1 MTIRRVTRRHFLWVT
16 AGAASVAASALLAAC
31 GGSQATPTPVPASP
45 TPAAPAA
52 TPTAAPAAT
61 PTAPPATPTA
71 APTPAASPTV
81 LQARKLKMRVALA
94 TEEAG
99 NFIAAEKGF
108 FKEVGLDVELVT
120 TQGTPGEVIPLLA
133 VGDLHL
139 FSGAIVAA
147 LVNAKLQGIDVT
159 IVAGEGALRRGN
171 VYHAYAVRKELY
183 DQGVRTVAD
192 LRGRS
197 LAMPSDAG
205 IDLLELKTVLE
216 SGGLTLD
223 DIKMQLIRLPDMP
236 AALQNGAV
244 EAAELVE
251 PYATIATKQLGAAV
265 PIVSGDAL
273 IDIIG
278 DNFPISVI
286 VAGPPMVKDRPL
298 LEAFLVGYLKG
309 ARYYLQALKDPN
321 IRAEVVQILKNRT
334 PLKDEALYE
343 QMTWPGVSETGKF
356 DVSKLTDA
364 QQLWQQRGKIQRT
377 VPVEQLVD
385 FSFVEN
391 AAKQL

>member
-1 MTIRRVTRRHFLWVT
+1 
-16 AGAASVAASALLAAC
+16 
-31 GGSQATPTPVPASP
+31 
-45 TPAAPAA
+45 
-52 TPTAAPAAT
+52 
-61 PTAPPATPTA
+61 
-71 APTPAASPTV
+71 
-81 LQARKLKMRVALA
+81 MRVALA

-99 NFIAAEKGF
+99 NFIAVEKGF
-108 FKEVGLDVELVT
+108 FKEAGLDVELVT

-159 IVAGEGALRRGN
+159 IVCGEGALRRGN

-205 IDLLELKTVLE
+205 IDLLELKLVLE

-223 DIKMQLIRLPDMP
+223 DIQMQLIRLPDMP
-236 AALQNGAV
+236 PALQNGAV

-251 PYATIATKQLGAAV
+251 PYVTIATKQLGAGV
-265 PIVSGDAL
+265 PIVAGDDL
-273 IDIIG
+273 IAIIG
-278 DNFPISVI
+278 DNFPISAI

-321 IRAEVVQILKNRT
+321 IRGEVIEILKNRT
-334 PLKDEALYE
+334 PLKDAALYE
-343 QMTWPGVSETGKF
+343 QMTWPGVSADGTF
-356 DVSKLTDA
+356 DVNKITEA
-364 QQLWQQRGKIQRT
+364 QELWQRRGKIQKT

-385 FSFVEN
+385 FSFVQS

>member
-1 MTIRRVTRRHFLWVT
+1 
-16 AGAASVAASALLAAC
+16 
-31 GGSQATPTPVPASP
+31 
-45 TPAAPAA
+45 
-52 TPTAAPAAT
+52 
-61 PTAPPATPTA
+61 
-71 APTPAASPTV
+71 
-81 LQARKLKMRVALA
+81 MRVALA

-99 NFIAAEKGF
+99 NYIAVEKGF
-108 FKEVGLDVELVT
+108 FREAGLDVELVT

-147 LVNAKLQGIDVT
+147 LVNAKLQGVDVT
-159 IVAGEGALRRGN
+159 IVAGEGALERGN

-192 LRGRS
+192 LRGRA

-205 IDLLELKTVLE
+205 IDLLELKLVLE
-216 SGGLTLD
+216 SGGLTLE

-244 EAAELVE
+244 DAAELVE
-251 PYATIATKQLGAAV
+251 PYATIATKQLGAGV
-265 PIVSGDAL
+265 PIVAGDEL

-286 VAGPPMVKDRPL
+286 VAGPPMVQDRPL

-309 ARYYLQALKDPN
+309 ARYYLKALEDPET
-321 IRAEVVQILKNRT
+321 RAEVVQILKNRT
-334 PLKDEALYE
+334 PLKDDALYE
-343 QMTWPGVSETGKF
+343 QMTWPGVSENGMF
-356 DVSKLTDA
+356 DVAKITEA

>member
-1 MTIRRVTRRHFLWVT
+1 MHTSLTRRRLLGIVAGSVSVT
-16 AGAASVAASALLAAC
+16 MGGLLAAC
-31 GGSQATPTPVPASP
+31 GGGQATPTPAPPSPAAGAATTPTTVAP
-45 TPAAPAA
+45 TPAGA
-52 TPTAAPAAT
+52 TSPTA
-61 PTAPPATPTA
+61 
-71 APTPAASPTV
+71 TPAASPTV
-81 LQARKLKMRVALA
+81 LQTRKLKMRVALA

-99 NFIAAEKGF
+99 NFIAVEKGF
-108 FKEVGLDVELVT
+108 FREVGLDVELVT

-133 VGDLHL
+133 VGELDL

-147 LVNAKLQGIDVT
+147 LVNAKAQGVDVT
-159 IVAGEGALRRGN
+159 VVAGEGALRRGN

-205 IDLLELKTVLE
+205 IDLLELKLVLE
-216 SGGLTLD
+216 SGGLTLE
-223 DIKMQLIRLPDMP
+223 DIQMQLIRLPDMP

-251 PYATIATKQLGAAV
+251 PYLTIATKQLGAGV
-265 PIVSGDAL
+265 PIVGGDAL

-309 ARYYLQALKDPN
+309 ARYYLEALQN
-321 IRAEVVQILKNRT
+321 QEIRAEVIEILKNRT
-334 PLKDEALYE
+334 PLKDDALYRE
-343 QMTWPGVSETGKF
+343 MTWPGVSPDGTF
-356 DVSKLTDA
+356 DVTRLMDA
-364 QQLWQQRGKIQRT
+364 QELWQERGKIKEII
-377 VPVEQLVD
+377 PPDQLVD